1 MFDSL
6 SMQFLDHQVIT
17 VSESTGLI
25 HDVHTLTIEEQ
36 QTLDWS
42 DDSVIDLRE
51 QTVLPGFVDAHV
63 HCKRSTRNFRLHV
76 LLKNLV
82 PRLNL
87 ELLQCS
93 CTLTRKPHGKIS

>member
-63 HCKRSTRNFRLHV
+63 HCKRSTRNFRA
-76 LLKNLV
+76 
-82 PRLNL
+82 PRFTQ
-87 ELLQCS
+87 ES
-93 CTLTRKPHGKIS
+93 RPTIEP